1 MDVHGAG
8 SWLVNPDKHPLAV
21 TRFITDEWSDSVKH
35 SPQHLSSS
43 VVFHIKTANYDD
55 SFYQTSLK
63 SWSVALQTDFI
74 LISDLI
80 KDISVTDHYQ
90 SVCVCE
96 LRDSTHWLYTDAVQ
110 KERQK
115 HKLIYFF
122 IIVKYQD
129 QNNLK
134 LNHSSSSS
142 VFSVFWR
149 LLHRFILSF
158 TDSLKLINVIESHTH
173 VKYER
178 RPHYFSSF
186 LWMWDFRFIILFR

>member
-1 MDVHGAG
+1 MDVCGAG

-80 KDISVTDHYQ
+80 KDISVTDHHQ
-90 SVCVCE
+90 SVCVCVWAE
-96 LRDSTHWLYTDAVQ
+96 RLHTLTVHWCSSEGKTKTQINLFFYYREISGSKQSQTKSQQLFISLQCFLEITSSIHPVIHWFTQTD
-110 KERQK
+110 
-115 HKLIYFF
+115 
-122 IIVKYQD
+122 
-129 QNNLK
+129 
-134 LNHSSSSS
+134 
-142 VFSVFWR
+142 
-149 LLHRFILSF
+149 
-158 TDSLKLINVIESHTH
+158 
-173 VKYER
+173 
-178 RPHYFSSF
+178 
-186 LWMWDFRFIILFR
+186 